1 MRREVP
7 HDHGLPRPSRGGKP
21 IWGILST
28 GSAALHP
35 WLHSSAPLGPVDQ
48 CPIDLPNKAEVARHD
63 KIVGFVE
70 QMLTL
75 HKQLSAAKTGQDKT
89 VIQRQIDATDRQ
101 IDELVYELYGLTD
114 DEIRIVE
121 EATAT

>member
-7 HDHGLPRPSRGGKP
+7 HDHGPLRPSRGGKP
-21 IWGILST
+21 VWGILST

-48 CPIDLPNKAEVARHD
+48 RPIDLPNKAEAARQD

-75 HKQLSAAKTGQDKT
+75 HKQLGTAKTTHEQASL
-89 VIQRQIDATDRQ
+89 QRQMDATDRQ

-121 EATAT
+121 EATG